1 VSSIQGGGILAPIFL
16 PGNTYYW
23 RVSASTPIGSA
34 FSETRSFTVQPTAAT
49 VPTIGGP
56 VSGTTVNTLK
66 PAFSWSPVSGTTSY
80 KFQLSEGT
88 AFAAPI
94 YDGEVS
100 VAGAQ
105 LPLTVTLED
114 GKTYFWRVKA
124 LAPVEGDWSSIAN
137 FTVALPVETTPVP
150 PVTITSVPAPS
161 FTITQPPAT
170 SIVMPTQPPDEVINP
185 AYIWVIIIIGAVL
198 VIAVIVLIV
207 RTRRSV

>member
-1 VSSIQGGGILAPIFL
+1 
-16 PGNTYYW
+16 
-23 RVSASTPIGSA
+23 
-34 FSETRSFTVQPTAAT
+34 
-49 VPTIGGP
+49 
-56 VSGTTVNTLK
+56 
-66 PAFSWSPVSGTTSY
+66 
-80 KFQLSEGT
+80 
-88 AFAAPI
+88 
-94 YDGEVS
+94 
-100 VAGAQ
+100 
-105 LPLTVTLED
+105 VTLED

-137 FTVALPVETTPVP
+137 FTVALPVETSTTPQ
-150 PVTITSVPAPS
+150 VTVTQVPAPS

>member
-1 VSSIQGGGILAPIFL
+1 VRLGIGGILAPVFL

-23 RVSASTPIGSA
+23 RVAAATPIGSA

-56 VSGTTVNTLK
+56 VSGTSVNTLK

-80 KFQLSEGT
+80 KFQISEGT

-94 YDGEVS
+94 YDAEVS

-124 LAPVEGDWSSIAN
+124 LLPVEGDWSSIAN
-137 FTVALPVETTPVP
+137 FTVALPVETTATPPVTVTNAP
-150 PVTITSVPAPS
+150 PVTITIPPAPAPT
-161 FTITQPPAT
+161 TITIPPP
-170 SIVMPTQPPDEVINP
+170 VENKINP

-207 RTRRSV
+207 RTRRTV